1 MILGIFIGSLDRE
14 GDCVP
19 PVMLRGRRPWDERFE
34 MSERGGSKSRK
45 ATVSKAPAS
54 KAPVTKTAAAKPA
67 SAKGAAT
74 KNARKTA
81 PPARKGSQS
90 SSAPKAS
97 KTPSRQPKQPAETAR
112 SLDASSLLAR
122 VIRLESERDRLQA
135 ELATATSR
143 IQALEESREQVVNRI
158 DWVIDSLRNLVD
170 D

>member
-1 MILGIFIGSLDRE
+1 MILGIFIGPYRE

-19 PVMLRGRRPWDERFE
+19 PVRLLGRWPWDERFE

-45 ATVSKAPAS
+45 APVSKAPAS
-54 KAPVTKTAAAKPA
+54 KAPVTKTAAAK
-67 SAKGAAT
+67 SVTAKGAAT
-74 KNARKTA
+74 KNGRKTA
-81 PPARKGSQS
+81 ARPARKGTPPIAASG
-90 SSAPKAS
+90 AS
-97 KTPSRQPKQPAETAR
+97 KAPARQPKQAPENAR

-158 DWVIDSLRNLVD
+158 DWVIDSLRNLID

>member
-1 MILGIFIGSLDRE
+1 
-14 GDCVP
+14 
-19 PVMLRGRRPWDERFE
+19 

-45 ATVSKAPAS
+45 TPLSKAPAS
-54 KAPVTKTAAAKPA
+54 KAPVTKTAAAKPV

-74 KNARKTA
+74 TKNGRKAAR
-81 PPARKGSQS
+81 PARKGTPP
-90 SSAPKAS
+90 SAAPSPSKA
-97 KTPSRQPKQPAETAR
+97 TARRPKQAAEKTQP
-112 SLDASSLLAR
+112 LDASSLLAR

-158 DWVIDSLRNLVD
+158 DWVIDSLRNLID